1 MILLGKPIAI
11 TGASSGIGAA
21 TALACARSGMPVALG
36 ARRIDKLQ
44 VLADQ
49 INRAGGKAIAIPCD
63 VGDESQCHNFIA
75 RATEALGPLHAV
87 FANAGYGFEK
97 PVSTLDDAELER
109 IFRINF
115 WGSLWTI
122 RPALEQF
129 KKANTG
135 HIIWCSSCVAKIGL
149 PFYAPYSASKA
160 MQDHFGRSLRLELA
174 ADPATRNIMCSTVHP
189 IGTDTEFFDIAA
201 AQSAGAR
208 LINRT
213 PSFFTQS
220 SSTVATAIVRRLAA
234 HKGGEIW
241 TSLPTRLA
249 LAGAAAFPGLAD
261 LVLTQMVKKRLE
273 KQGPLN
279 MQR

>member
-36 ARRIDKLQ
+36 ARRLDKLQ
-44 VLADQ
+44 ALADQ
-49 INRAGGKAIAIPCD
+49 INRAGGKAIAISCD
-63 VGDESQCHNFIA
+63 VGDQSQCSDFIT

-129 KKANTG
+129 KKSGTTPATG
-135 HIIWCSSCVAKIGL
+135 HVIWCSSCVAKIGL

-160 MQDHFGRSLRLELA
+160 MQDHFGRSLRLELS

-220 SSTVATAIVRRLAA
+220 PSTVATAIVRRLAA

-249 LAGAAAFPGLAD
+249 LAGAMAFPAIAD
-261 LVLTQMVKKRLE
+261 LALSHFFKKRL
-273 KQGPLN
+273 QSRGN
-279 MQR
+279 